1 MCGIVCLGL
10 TNLLMVSIPLQIGQA
25 IDRMNE
31 GLDPSTAIWLI
42 MGMGLAVILV
52 RTLSRVLIFNPGRDV
67 EYAIRRDLF
76 GTLMRHR
83 SRFIHGDDW

>member
-1 MCGIVCLGL
+1 MTHPILRLLRDYAWPYRIQYVCGIVCLGL

-52 RTLSRVLIFNPGRDV
+52 RNLCLHTALLIRP
-67 EYAIRRDLF
+67 
-76 GTLMRHR
+76 
-83 SRFIHGDDW
+83 